1 MIYFIIEKLAVGV
14 LGLGIVIS
22 ELLTAST
29 KPNTSAIPNGVE
41 QQTITEQKIPTITES
56 QNLWL
61 KKLRDCESGN
71 NPNAIGDN
79 GLARG
84 ILQFHKKTFIEFADK
99 YNLYSYAEKAE
110 IENFY
115 LNSDKQERLAILIL
129 TNEKKGWR
137 HWYKCSLKIGLDK
150 VDLTNR

>member
-1 MIYFIIEKLAVGV
+1 MIYLIIEKLAVGV

-29 KPNTSAIPNGVE
+29 KPNTSAIPNELE
-41 QQTITEQKIPTITES
+41 QQTVTEQKVPAITKE
-56 QNLWL
+56 QELWL
-61 KKLRDCESGN
+61 EKLRDCESGN

>member
-1 MIYFIIEKLAVGV
+1 MTKEIG
-14 LGLGIVIS
+14 GIVIGLS
-22 ELLTAST
+22 LLINNLLT
-29 KPNTSAIPNGVE
+29 PNTITNTDIAIPSGV
-41 QQTITEQKIPTITES
+41 QKQTIPVQKAPAITKEQE
-56 QNLWL
+56 LWL
-61 KKLRDCESGN
+61 EKLRDCESGN

>member
-1 MIYFIIEKLAVGV
+1 MIYLIIEKLAVGV
-14 LGLGIVIS
+14 LGLGIAIS
-22 ELLTAST
+22 GLLTAST
-29 KPNTSAIPNGVE
+29 KPNTSAIPNELE
-41 QQTITEQKIPTITES
+41 QQTVTEQKVPAITKE
-56 QNLWL
+56 QELWL
-61 KKLRDCESGN
+61 EKLRDCESGN

-84 ILQFHKKTFIEFADK
+84 ILQFHKKTFIKFADK
-99 YNLYSYAEKAE
+99 YNLYPYAEKAE